1 MWLPQEMRKP
11 VTNVYVQGA
20 EVEKDYSG
28 KVPEGFEIIDLPA
41 ATYLLFRGEPFA
53 EEDYEAAI
61 TEIWDAEK
69 KYNPEF
75 IGYKWDHKNPRI
87 QLEPRGERGY
97 IELVPVKK
105 IK

>member
-1 MWLPQEMRKP
+1 MIKILDFAGHVMRASKQ
-11 VTNVYVQGA
+11 VSAY
-20 EVEKDYSG
+20 YRM
-28 KVPEGFEIIDLPA
+28 I
-41 ATYLLFRGEPFA
+41 YLLFRGEPFA

-105 IK
+105 I